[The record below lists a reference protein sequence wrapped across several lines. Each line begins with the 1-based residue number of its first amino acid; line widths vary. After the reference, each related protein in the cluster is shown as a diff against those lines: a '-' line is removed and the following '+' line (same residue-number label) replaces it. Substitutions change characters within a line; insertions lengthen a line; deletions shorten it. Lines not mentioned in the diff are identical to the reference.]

1 MSHTPLPTRRRFV
14 QAGVAAGAALA
25 ATGLCRPAIAQ
36 ARKKVTLVYGVQ
48 TIDSSADDFFAAI
61 PLGLGF
67 YAEEG
72 LDVDIQTVAG
82 ASAAMNMLVSGQAT
96 FTTHGTPGIFAA
108 VDKGVP
114 AKSFICQVPDYFVS
128 IAVDANGPIHTIADL
143 KGKTIGVN
151 ANGGA
156 PVFVTKAVFKT
167 MGWDPDKDVQ
177 FLAVGTAL
185 PALDALRRG
194 RVQALVEWDSIFA
207 LFEFHGAKFRYFRPE
222 PIPHLGFTHS
232 TNTLL
237 STIDNQPEMVAG
249 LGRAMAKA
257 IVTMAAAPPHELA
270 NLHFKVFPASK
281 PMGMSQADIYR
292 LDGLRLAARKQFMRL
307 QQRVFDR
314 TEKIGDV
321 SDERIDGV
329 RDLLHEGGEIKH
341 AYPPDRYF
349 TRQFIEQFNAIDVPG
364 LIAKAKALR
373 V

>member
-1 MSHTPLPTRRRFV
+1 LRSGL
-14 QAGVAAGAALA
+14 AAGAAVA
-25 ATGLCRPAIAQ
+25 SGGLSRPAIAQ

-61 PLGLGF
+61 PLGLGY

-82 ASAAMNMLVSGQAT
+82 ASAAMNMLVSGQAQ
-96 FTTHGTPGIFAA
+96 FTTAGTPGLFAA

-114 AKSFICQVPDYFVS
+114 AQAFICQVPDYFVS
-128 IAVDANGPIHTIADL
+128 IAVEQDGPIHSFADL
-143 KGKTIGVN
+143 KGKTIGVS

-156 PVFVTKAVFKT
+156 PVFVTKAIMKS
-167 MGWDPDKDVQ
+167 MGWNPDTDVQ

-207 LFEFHGAKFRYFRPE
+207 LFEFHGGKFRYFRPE
-222 PIPHLGFTHS
+222 PIPHMGFTHA

-237 STIDNQPEMVAG
+237 STIDKQPEMVAG

-257 IVTMAAAPPHELA
+257 IVTMAAAPPEELA
-270 NLHFKVFPASK
+270 KLHFKVFPASR
-281 PMGMSQADIYR
+281 PMGMADADIYR
-292 LDGLRLAARKQFMRL
+292 LDGMRLAARKQFMRL

-321 SDERIDGV
+321 SDARIESV
-329 RDLLHEGGEIKH
+329 RDLLHDGGEIKH
-341 AYPPDRYF
+341 AYPPGRYF
-349 TRQFIEQFNAIDVPG
+349 THQFIGKFNDIDVPG

>member
-1 MSHTPLPTRRRFV
+1 MIFHGRQSRRTILKS
-14 QAGVAAGAALA
+14 GLAAGAAMVSA
-25 ATGLCRPAIAQ
+25 GLGRPAIAQ
-36 ARKKVTLVYGVQ
+36 SRKKLTLVYGVQ

-82 ASAAMNMLVSGQAT
+82 ASAAMTLLASGRAQFA
-96 FTTHGTPGIFAA
+96 THGTAGLFAA
-108 VDKGVP
+108 VDKGLP
-114 AKSFICQVPDYFVS
+114 AKGFICQVPDYFVS
-128 IAVDANGPIHTIADL
+128 IAVAAEGPIKTFADL
-143 KGKTIGVN
+143 KGKTIGVS

-156 PVFVTKAVFKT
+156 PVFVTKAVMKKL
-167 MGWDPDKDVQ
+167 GWNPDSDVE

-185 PALDALRRG
+185 PALDALNKG

-222 PIPHLGFTHS
+222 PIPQLGFTHT
-232 TNTLL
+232 TNALD
-237 STIDNQPEMVAG
+237 STIAEDPQTVAG

-257 IVTMAAAPPHELA
+257 IVTMAAAPPEELTK
-270 NLHFKVFPASK
+270 LHFKVFPASK
-281 PMGMSQADIYR
+281 PLGMADAQIFQ
-292 LDGLRLAARKQFMRL
+292 LDAMRLAARKQFMRL

-314 TEKIGDV
+314 TEKIGAA
-321 SDERIDGV
+321 SDAQIAGQ
-329 RDLLHEGGEIKH
+329 RDLLYGGGEIKQS
-341 AYPPDRYF
+341 YPPERYF
-349 TRQFIEQFNAIDVPG
+349 TPQFIEQFNAIDVPG

>member
-1 MSHTPLPTRRRFV
+1 MVHHLLPTRRTVLRS
-14 QAGVAAGAALA
+14 GVAAGAALA
-25 ATGLCRPAIAQ
+25 SAGLSRPSIAQ
-36 ARKKVTLVYGVQ
+36 SRKKVTLVYGVQ

-82 ASAAMNMLVSGQAT
+82 ASAAMNLLVSGQAQ
-96 FTTHGTPGIFAA
+96 FTTHGTPGLFAA

-114 AKSFICQVPDYFVS
+114 AKGFICQVPDYFVS
-128 IAVDANGPIHTIADL
+128 IAVEKDGPIRSFADL
-143 KGKTIGVN
+143 KGKTIGVS

-156 PVFVTKAVFKT
+156 PVFVTKAVMKT
-167 MGWDPDKDVQ
+167 MGWNPDKDVQ

-185 PALDALRRG
+185 PALDALQRG

-207 LFEFHGAKFRYFRPE
+207 LFEFHGGKFRYFRPE
-222 PIPHLGFTHS
+222 PIPHLGFTHA
-232 TNTLL
+232 TNTLI
-237 STIDNQPEMVAG
+237 STITKDPAMVAG

-257 IVTMAAAPPHELA
+257 IVTMAAAPPEELA
-270 NLHFKVFPASK
+270 KLHFKVFPASK
-281 PMGMSQADIYR
+281 PMGMSDADIYR
-292 LDGLRLAARKQFMRL
+292 LDALRLAARKPFMRL

-321 SDERIDGV
+321 TDARIAGV
-329 RDLLHEGGEIKH
+329 RDLLYGGGEIKH
-341 AYPPDRYF
+341 DYPPDRYF
-349 TRQFIEQFNAIDVPG
+349 THQFIDQFNAIDVPG